1 MRLFVAVA
9 PPPAVREHLEF
20 ALTSVRGASGSDDS
34 RRSLRWAPAADRHV
48 TLAFYGEVSAGDA
61 EELTGGLARIAA
73 ESPPFGVRL
82 RGAGV
87 FDRRTLWIG
96 CGGEVDA
103 LAALTSRCV
112 DLGREVTGR
121 DDHRV
126 RSRSHLT
133 VARVPGPAR
142 SRKPGRNRNCGR
154 GGADELDDLAALA
167 RALAIYEGPTW
178 DVGEIVLVSS
188 RPGEGKGGGPA
199 YDPLLAY
206 PLAGSEL
213 PAVWRAVAG

>member
-9 PPPAVREHLEF
+9 PPPAVREHLEL
-20 ALTSVRGASGSDDS
+20 ALTSVRGARGSDDA

-48 TLAFYGEVSAGDA
+48 TLAFYGEVSAGHA

-73 ESPPFGVRL
+73 ECPPFEVRL

-87 FDRRTLWIG
+87 FDRRTFWIG

-121 DDHRV
+121 EDRRV

-133 VARVPGPAR
+133 VARVPGQAR
-142 SRKPGRNRNCGR
+142 SRTPGRNRGR
-154 GGADELDDLAALA
+154 GGPDELDDLAALA
-167 RALAIYEGPTW
+167 HALAIYEGPTW
-178 DVGEIVLVSS
+178 EVGEIVLVSS

-199 YDPLLAY
+199 YDPLLTY
-206 PLAGSEL
+206 PLAGTVL
-213 PAVWRAVAG
+213 PAAGRAVAG